1 MLPDSIPVVT
11 VTGRFLSPDGRPL
24 SGSVTFRAPSQITF
38 PDADVILGG
47 PLVAQLDAQGQISA
61 TLPATDA
68 PHMDPSGWSYTVTE
82 ALSGIPTGRTYQL
95 LLPAKQPHVDLA
107 DAAPTDPTKPNYVP
121 VAGPKGDQ
129 GERGASAYEVAVAD
143 GGFTGTPAAWLAS
156 LVGPRGATGPQG
168 PQGPAGPAG
177 KDGAPGVVQSVNG
190 KSTAEITLDAAA
202 VGAIA
207 TIAAGT
213 PGGVATLGPDGKV
226 PPGQLP
232 AASGGSAVESVN
244 NMTGRVQLDAAAL
257 GAAPATHTHTP
268 AQIGAIPA
276 TARGTADGV
285 ASLDA
290 SGRVPAAQLP
300 PPASGVRN
308 GWTPQA
314 LGFQAWTCDPY
325 TAANP
330 GAKYL
335 TPQRLY
341 VCGINITEPTQANT
355 VIMFSR
361 GYGGVSSNRYAAGI
375 YREDGT
381 KVVSTAAPVSL
392 GMAGQTAGSPPQM
405 INNHVGATPIA
416 MPSTVTLS
424 PGRYWITWVLTTG
437 STADYAYYH
446 VQNEATVAGANF
458 FFGAPFARAW
468 YLNTQ
473 SDTPARLNQGD
484 AGVLTDH
491 DIPIMALALA

>member
-24 SGSVTFRAPSQITF
+24 SGSVVFRAPSQITF
-38 PDADVILGG
+38 PEADVILGG
-47 PLVAQLDAQGQISA
+47 PVVAQLDAQGQIA
-61 TLPATDA
+61 VTLPATDA
-68 PHMDPSGWSYTVTE
+68 PGMDPTGWSYTVTE
-82 ALSGIPTGRTYQL
+82 ALSGIPAGRTYQL
-95 LLPAKQPHVDLA
+95 LLPARQPRLDLA
-107 DAAPTDPTKPNYVP
+107 DAAPTDPSKPNYVP
-121 VAGPKGDQ
+121 VEGPRGEKGD
-129 GERGASAYEVAVAD
+129 RGQSAYEVALAN
-143 GGFTGTPAAWLAS
+143 GYSGTPPDWLAS
-156 LVGPRGATGPQG
+156 LVGPRGATGLQG
-168 PQGPAGPAG
+168 PQGPAGPVG
-177 KDGAPGVVQSVNG
+177 KGGAPGVVQSING
-190 KSTAEITLDAAA
+190 KSAAEVTLDAAA

-207 TIAAGT
+207 TTAAGA
-213 PGGVATLGPDGKV
+213 PGGIATLGPDGKV
-226 PPGQLP
+226 PAAQLP

-244 NMTGRVQLDAAAL
+244 GRTGRVQLDAAAL
-257 GAAPATHTHTP
+257 GAAPATHTHTA
-268 AQIGAIPA
+268 AQVGAIPT
-276 TARGTADGV
+276 TARGAAGGV
-285 ASLDA
+285 AGLDA
-290 SGRVPAAQLP
+290 DGRVPAAQLP
-300 PPASGVRN
+300 SPTSGVRN

-335 TPQRLY
+335 APQRLY
-341 VCGINITEPTQANT
+341 VCGINITEPTQVNT

-361 GYGGVSSNRYAAGI
+361 GYGGVSSTRYAAGI

-468 YLNTQ
+468 YLNAQ